1 MPADPTE
8 AAKWEGVVNYMQ
20 QAVLGCVDFYTED
33 MKKRQKEAKP
43 GKKVALDLSEAFH
56 FYRRAQRPRASN
68 TPATQND
75 GTDPQD
81 SKVFPNPAMEQ
92 EQQGVSQKRLQ
103 ADRLWQAHV
112 IERFRTQWLRK
123 IVEEEPVSL

>member
-8 AAKWEGVVNYMQ
+8 AAKWKGVVTYMQ
-20 QAVLGCVDFYTED
+20 QAVLECVDSYTED

-43 GKKVALDLSEAFH
+43 EKKVAPDLSEAFH
-56 FYRRAQRPRASN
+56 LYRRAQRPRASN

-81 SKVFPNPAMEQ
+81 SEVFPNP
-92 EQQGVSQKRLQ
+92 
-103 ADRLWQAHV
+103 
-112 IERFRTQWLRK
+112 RTLFTNH
-123 IVEEEPVSL
+123 E